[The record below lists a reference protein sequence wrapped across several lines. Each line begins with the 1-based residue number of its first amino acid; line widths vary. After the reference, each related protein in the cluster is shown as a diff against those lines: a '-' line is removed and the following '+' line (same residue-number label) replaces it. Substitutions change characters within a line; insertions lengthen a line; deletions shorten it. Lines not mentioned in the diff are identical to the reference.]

1 MTEAL
6 DELVGAAPAWRRPGM
21 RLMFALARRPR
32 GLALLHRLSPADQA
46 AAGMLA
52 LLRYDDPALA
62 RQLGWDA
69 DAVIARGA
77 AAREARQ
84 PTHPHTHEPRR

>member
-1 MTEAL
+1 MTDAL
-6 DELVGAAPAWRRPGM
+6 DQLIRAAPTWQRPGM
-21 RLMFALARRPR
+21 RAMFALARRPR

-52 LLRYDDPALA
+52 LVRYDDPALA

-69 DAVIARGA
+69 DTVVARGV
-77 AAREARQ
+77 AAREAR
-84 PTHPHTHEPRR
+84 R